1 MVGEMYHRGLMCTLN
16 GRLDGNKPKT
26 IIIMA
31 RIFIV
36 RSPKDDSWLDEYL
49 KKKAEYIEME
59 KERPTY
65 SFDVYE
71 TIAEFTEV
79 FNTWSTKREK
89 VLEELE
95 ALDKREEIARV
106 TIPTT
111 MVGVFTSRRKDD
123 KRIAFKEL
131 EYASSLLRV
140 AAKNRDIIERR
151 KPEWG
156 LHDYKNFSLVYKAA
170 TTLNE
175 ALNKM
180 SDGDNLY
187 VYEYNY

>member
-1 MVGEMYHRGLMCTLN
+1 
-16 GRLDGNKPKT
+16 
-26 IIIMA
+26 MA

-49 KKKAEYIEME
+49 KKKEEYIEME

-71 TIAEFTEV
+71 TIADFSKA

-95 ALDKREEIARV
+95 ALDKREELARV
-106 TIPTT
+106 TIPTG
-111 MVGVFTSRRKDD
+111 MVWVFTSRRTKDYQ
-123 KRIAFKEL
+123 ITFKLL
-131 EYASSLLRV
+131 EYASDLLRV
-140 AAKNRDIIERR
+140 AAKNRNLVIT
-151 KPEWG
+151 KHPEWG
-156 LHDYKNFSLVYKAA
+156 LHDYNNFSLVYKAA
-170 TTLNE
+170 TTLDE
-175 ALNKM
+175 ALKGV

>member
-1 MVGEMYHRGLMCTLN
+1 MVGEMYHRGLMCALN
-16 GRLDGNKPKT
+16 GRLDSNKPKT

-65 SFDVYE
+65 SFDVYD

-79 FNTWSTKREK
+79 FNTWATKREK

>member
-1 MVGEMYHRGLMCTLN
+1 
-16 GRLDGNKPKT
+16 
-26 IIIMA
+26 MA

-49 KKKAEYIEME
+49 KKKEEYIEME

-65 SFDVYE
+65 SFDVYD
-71 TIAEFTEV
+71 TTADFTEV

-95 ALDKREEIARV
+95 SLDKREELARV
-106 TIPTT
+106 TIPTG
-111 MVGVFTSRRKDD
+111 MVWMFTSRRTKDYQTT
-123 KRIAFKEL
+123 FKLL
-131 EYASSLLRV
+131 EYASELLRV
-140 AAKNRDIIERR
+140 ATKNRNTAIRLH
-151 KPEWG
+151 PEWG
-156 LHDYKNFSLVYKAA
+156 LHDYTNFSLVYKAA
-170 TTLNE
+170 TTLND
-175 ALNKM
+175 ALNEI

>member
-1 MVGEMYHRGLMCTLN
+1 
-16 GRLDGNKPKT
+16 
-26 IIIMA
+26 MA

-49 KKKAEYIEME
+49 KKKEEYIEME

-65 SFDVYE
+65 SSGVYD
-71 TIAEFTEV
+71 TIADFTEV

-106 TIPTT
+106 TIPTGL
-111 MVGVFTSRRKDD
+111 VWAFTSRRTKDC
-123 KRIAFKEL
+123 KITFKLL
-131 EYASSLLRV
+131 EYASDLLRV
-140 AAKNRDIIERR
+140 AAKNRNLVIT
-151 KPEWG
+151 KHPEWG
-156 LHDYKNFSLVYKAA
+156 LHDYKDFSLVYKAA
-170 TTLNE
+170 TTLND
-175 ALNKM
+175 ALKGV

>member
-1 MVGEMYHRGLMCTLN
+1 
-16 GRLDGNKPKT
+16 
-26 IIIMA
+26 MA

-49 KKKAEYIEME
+49 KKREEYIEME
-59 KERPTY
+59 KERPIY

-71 TIAEFTEV
+71 TMADFSKA

-95 ALDKREEIARV
+95 ALDKREELARV
-106 TIPTT
+106 TIPTG
-111 MVGVFTSRRKDD
+111 MVGVFTSRRTKDY
-123 KRIAFKEL
+123 KITFKLL
-131 EYASSLLRV
+131 EYVSELLRV
-140 AAKNRDIIERR
+140 AANDRNNAIWKY
-151 KPEWG
+151 PEWG

-175 ALNKM
+175 ALKGV

>member
-1 MVGEMYHRGLMCTLN
+1 
-16 GRLDGNKPKT
+16 
-26 IIIMA
+26 MA

-131 EYASSLLRV
+131 EYA
-140 AAKNRDIIERR
+140 
-151 KPEWG
+151 
-156 LHDYKNFSLVYKAA
+156 
-170 TTLNE
+170 
-175 ALNKM
+175 
-180 SDGDNLY
+180 
-187 VYEYNY
+187 

>member
-1 MVGEMYHRGLMCTLN
+1 
-16 GRLDGNKPKT
+16 
-26 IIIMA
+26 MA

-49 KKKAEYIEME
+49 KKKEEYIEME

-65 SFDVYE
+65 SFDVYD
-71 TIAEFTEV
+71 TIADFTKV
-79 FNTWSTKREK
+79 FNTWSSKREK

-175 ALNKM
+175 ALEGV

>member
-1 MVGEMYHRGLMCTLN
+1 
-16 GRLDGNKPKT
+16 
-26 IIIMA
+26 MA

-49 KKKAEYIEME
+49 KKKEEYIEME

-65 SFDVYE
+65 SFDVYD
-71 TIAEFTEV
+71 TIADFTKV

-106 TIPTT
+106 TIPTG
-111 MVGVFTSRRKDD
+111 MVWMFTSRRTKDYQ
-123 KRIAFKEL
+123 ITFKLL
-131 EYASSLLRV
+131 EYASDLLRV
-140 AAKNRDIIERR
+140 AAKNRNFVIT
-151 KPEWG
+151 KHPEWG

-175 ALNKM
+175 ALNEI

>member
-1 MVGEMYHRGLMCTLN
+1 
-16 GRLDGNKPKT
+16 
-26 IIIMA
+26 MA

-49 KKKAEYIEME
+49 KKREEYIEME
-59 KERPTY
+59 KERPIY

-71 TIAEFTEV
+71 TMADFSKA

-106 TIPTT
+106 TIPTG
-111 MVGVFTSRRKDD
+111 MVGVFTSRRTKDY
-123 KRIAFKEL
+123 KITFKLL
-131 EYASSLLRV
+131 EYVSELLRV
-140 AAKNRDIIERR
+140 AANDRNNAIWKY
-151 KPEWG
+151 PEWG

-175 ALNKM
+175 ALKGV

>member
-1 MVGEMYHRGLMCTLN
+1 
-16 GRLDGNKPKT
+16 
-26 IIIMA
+26 MA

-49 KKKAEYIEME
+49 KKREEYIEME

-71 TIAEFTEV
+71 TIADFSKA

-95 ALDKREEIARV
+95 SLDKREELARV

-111 MVGVFTSRRKDD
+111 MVGVFTSRRTKDY
-123 KRIAFKEL
+123 RITFKEL
-131 EYASSLLRV
+131 EYVSSLLRV
-140 AAKNRDIIERR
+140 AAKNRGIIESR

-156 LHDYKNFSLVYKAA
+156 LIDYKNFSLVYKAA
-170 TTLNE
+170 TTLDE
-175 ALNKM
+175 ALKGV

>member
-1 MVGEMYHRGLMCTLN
+1 
-16 GRLDGNKPKT
+16 
-26 IIIMA
+26 MA

-49 KKKAEYIEME
+49 KKKEEYIEME

-65 SFDVYE
+65 SFDVYD
-71 TIAEFTEV
+71 TIADFSKA

-95 ALDKREEIARV
+95 ALDKREEIARL

-111 MVGVFTSRRKDD
+111 MVGVFTTRRKDD

-140 AAKNRDIIERR
+140 AAKNRNFVIT
-151 KPEWG
+151 KHPEWG
-156 LHDYKNFSLVYKAA
+156 LHDYNNFSLVYKAA
-170 TTLNE
+170 TTLDE
-175 ALNKM
+175 ALKGV

>member
-1 MVGEMYHRGLMCTLN
+1 MVGGMYHRGLICAPN
-16 GRLDGNKPKT
+16 GRLDSDKPKT

-49 KKKAEYIEME
+49 KKKEEYIEME

-65 SFDVYE
+65 SFDVYD
-71 TIAEFTEV
+71 TIADFTEV

-170 TTLNE
+170 TTLDE
-175 ALNKM
+175 ALKGV